1 MMKKKRIGAI
11 LLSVALAVTQLPAVA
26 MAKNIVP
33 EDGSIAS
40 FMKLDSGVAKQTVPV
55 GTAYEQLVLPD
66 KVEAKVYHVTEDM
79 VIPDKVNGGEA
90 DREGA
95 LGHEDEFEEETGGAS
110 TARAMRTEARQEMA
124 RGMKRT
130 AGKRLRPSPRKWKK
144 YP

>member
-55 GTAYEQLVLPD
+55 GTAYEELVLPD

-95 LGHEDEFEEETGGAS
+95 LGHEDEF
-110 TARAMRTEARQEMA
+110 
-124 RGMKRT
+124 
-130 AGKRLRPSPRKWKK
+130 
-144 YP
+144 